1 MDQKRNQE
9 LALLPRFDTTKTRF
23 RRFNLDSSQFCV
35 DLSDGNDNLDARP
48 ITKPSDCAQ
57 CFTFRPNFV
66 TSNATMTDPLPSF
79 DLRLTPDWLKEPEPA
94 NRYADYEGD
103 ESQDR
108 HQRGR
113 RERRDERPRRSSA
126 PNDRSRREPSE
137 RRAVTNNRPV
147 QAATQRSGEGGGP
160 KPPRSDRPRFQRRED
175 QAARPEVEPAPV
187 QIDFLPEERS
197 FSKIIQ
203 QIKQGHVAY
212 PLFGLARMFLER
224 PERHRVRVRSL
235 DNHTMVYQFGDHGP
249 VAMDPAALERSA
261 FNEKKDEFYETQ
273 IIEKEPIKGNFTSVA
288 RCTLTG
294 KILGPTNYHAFQPA
308 LRALYEQ
315 RFSRRMSFDD
325 YRRAIEITSEA
336 QIVEQWK
343 EEARK
348 AVTFRTRDQE
358 NPVVFDNLAGVEQHF
373 RTHHLPGLIR
383 PCLATELSGETARH
397 LPDRGII
404 AAIRKAR
411 DRENRFPAQI
421 AGALRHGLN
430 HAGLHV
436 FKHKKRI
443 LYISTVRPQ
452 LFDPNQASVSSSLS
466 AILSAI
472 KSYPKISR
480 KQLAEKVLNKLT
492 GEHSADEASP
502 EYQQAK
508 TALATDLIWLAKAGH
523 VIEFADG
530 TLDLPLPP
538 KPAESGRGSTHPS
551 AQQSLETEKAGHS
564 SDDESESAP
573 LKAEEIQTCPEGGL
587 SPAVAEVRAS
597 GISGEDPVVH
607 TESAHESTDQ
617 EVALRPSLDPP
628 DGSELVE
635 AVREPLET

>member
-1 MDQKRNQE
+1 
-9 LALLPRFDTTKTRF
+9 
-23 RRFNLDSSQFCV
+23 
-35 DLSDGNDNLDARP
+35 
-48 ITKPSDCAQ
+48 
-57 CFTFRPNFV
+57 
-66 TSNATMTDPLPSF
+66 MTDPLPSF
-79 DLRLTPDWLKEPEPA
+79 DLRLTPDWLKESEPA

-113 RERRDERPRRSSA
+113 RDRRDERTRRSSP
-126 PNDRSRREPSE
+126 PNDRSRREQSD
-137 RRAVTNNRPV
+137 RRPGANNRPV
-147 QAATQRSGEGGGP
+147 QTPAQRSREGGGP
-160 KPPRSDRPRFQRRED
+160 RPLRSDRPRFQRREE
-175 QAARPEVEPAPV
+175 QTVRPDVEPAPV
-187 QIDFLPEERS
+187 QIDFLPEERA

-224 PERHRVRVRSL
+224 PERHRIRVRSL
-235 DNHTMVYQFGDHGP
+235 DNHTMVYQLGDHGP
-249 VAMDPAALERSA
+249 AAMDPAALERSA

-273 IIEKEPIKGNFTSVA
+273 IVEKEPIKGNFTSVA

-348 AVTFRTRDQE
+348 AITFRTKDQE
-358 NPVVFDNLAGVEQHF
+358 NPAVFDNLAAVEQHF
-373 RTHHLPGLIR
+373 RTHHLPGLVR

-430 HAGLHV
+430 QAGLHV

-443 LYISTVRPQ
+443 LYICTVRPQ

-466 AILSAI
+466 AILSTI
-472 KSYPKISR
+472 RSYPKISR
-480 KQLAEKVLNKLT
+480 KQLAEKVLTKLI
-492 GEHSADEASP
+492 GEKSTDEASL

-538 KPAESGRGSTHPS
+538 KPAEPTKGSPHAS
-551 AQQSLETEKAGHS
+551 AQESLETEKAGHS
-564 SDDESESAP
+564 SDDESEPA
-573 LKAEEIQTCPEGGL
+573 LLEAEEVQTDSEGEL
-587 SPAVAEVRAS
+587 NPAMAEARA
-597 GISGEDPVVH
+597 P
-607 TESAHESTDQ
+607 ESAGEEPVAHTDSSAESSEQ
-617 EVALRPSLDPP
+617 EVSLQPSLEATDTP
-628 DGSELVE
+628 ELVE
-635 AVREPLET
+635 AMRESLGT

>member
-1 MDQKRNQE
+1 M
-9 LALLPRFDTTKTRF
+9 
-23 RRFNLDSSQFCV
+23 
-35 DLSDGNDNLDARP
+35 
-48 ITKPSDCAQ
+48 
-57 CFTFRPNFV
+57 
-66 TSNATMTDPLPSF
+66 
-79 DLRLTPDWLKEPEPA
+79 
-94 NRYADYEGD
+94 
-103 ESQDR
+103 
-108 HQRGR
+108 
-113 RERRDERPRRSSA
+113 
-126 PNDRSRREPSE
+126 
-137 RRAVTNNRPV
+137 
-147 QAATQRSGEGGGP
+147 
-160 KPPRSDRPRFQRRED
+160 
-175 QAARPEVEPAPV
+175 
-187 QIDFLPEERS
+187 QIDFLPEERA

-224 PERHRVRVRSL
+224 PERHRIRVRSL

-273 IIEKEPIKGNFTSVA
+273 IVEKEPIKGNFTSVA

-294 KILGPTNYHAFQPA
+294 KVLGPTNYHAFQPA

-325 YRRAIEITSEA
+325 YRRAIEITNEA
-336 QIVEQWK
+336 QVIEQWK

-348 AVTFRTRDQE
+348 AITFRTKDQE
-358 NPVVFDNLAGVEQHF
+358 NPAVFDSLAAVEQHF

-430 HAGLHV
+430 QAGLHV

-443 LYISTVRPQ
+443 LYICTVRPQ
-452 LFDPNQASVSSSLS
+452 LFDPNQASVSPSLS
-466 AILSAI
+466 AILSTI

-480 KQLAEKVLNKLT
+480 KQLAEKVLTKLI
-492 GEHSADEASP
+492 GENSADESSS

-530 TLDLPLPP
+530 TLDLPLSP
-538 KPAESGRGSTHPS
+538 KPAESAKGSAQPS

-564 SDDESESAP
+564 SDDEPEPP
-573 LKAEEIQTCPEGGL
+573 LLEAEEIQTGSEGELTPAAGEGRAPETAGKE
-587 SPAVAEVRAS
+587 PVA
-597 GISGEDPVVH
+597 H
-607 TESAHESTDQ
+607 TESPHESAEQ
-617 EVALRPSLDPP
+617 EVALRPSLEPP
-628 DGSELVE
+628 DAQELVV
-635 AVREPLET
+635 AVRESLGT

>member
-1 MDQKRNQE
+1 
-9 LALLPRFDTTKTRF
+9 
-23 RRFNLDSSQFCV
+23 
-35 DLSDGNDNLDARP
+35 
-48 ITKPSDCAQ
+48 
-57 CFTFRPNFV
+57 
-66 TSNATMTDPLPSF
+66 MTDPLPSL
-79 DLRLTPDWLKEPEPA
+79 DLRLTPDWLKESEPA

-103 ESQDR
+103 SQQDR

-113 RERRDERPRRSSA
+113 RDRRDERPRRPMPPSDRNRRDQPDRRPVA
-126 PNDRSRREPSE
+126 NARPLPGPVQRVPEVGGPRPPQRNDRSR
-137 RRAVTNNRPV
+137 
-147 QAATQRSGEGGGP
+147 
-160 KPPRSDRPRFQRRED
+160 FQRRDD
-175 QAARPEVEPAPV
+175 QAPRPEVEPAPV
-187 QIDFLPEERS
+187 QIDFLPEERA

-224 PERHRVRVRSL
+224 PERHRIRVRSL
-235 DNHTMVYQFGDHGP
+235 DNHTMVYQFGDDGP
-249 VAMDPAALERSA
+249 VAMDSGALERNA
-261 FNEKKDEFYETQ
+261 FSEKKDDFYETQ
-273 IIEKEPIKGNFTSVA
+273 IVEKEPIKGNFTSVA

-294 KILGPTNYHAFQPA
+294 KVLGPTNYHAFQPT

-325 YRRAIEITSEA
+325 YRRAIEITSDV
-336 QIVEQWK
+336 QVVEQWK
-343 EEARK
+343 DEARK
-348 AVTFRTRDQE
+348 AVTFRTKDEE
-358 NPVVFDNLAGVEQHF
+358 NPETFDNLSAVEQHF
-373 RTHHLPGLIR
+373 RTHHLPALIR
-383 PCLATELSGETARH
+383 PCLATELSGDTARH

-430 HAGLHV
+430 QAGLHV

-452 LFDPNQASVSSSLS
+452 LFDSNQASVSTNLA

-480 KQLAEKVLNKLT
+480 KQLAEKVLAKLIGAKST
-492 GEHSADEASP
+492 DETST
-502 EYQQAK
+502 EYQHAK

-538 KPAESGRGSTHPS
+538 KSAESERGGAQSST
-551 AQQSLETEKAGHS
+551 QLSLPIEKNDSS
-564 SDDESESAP
+564 SD
-573 LKAEEIQTCPEGGL
+573 EEPEASLLEEEVAGDLAGEPVADEGGTPD
-587 SPAVAEVRAS
+587 SA
-597 GISGEDPVVH
+597 GEDSVLPV
-607 TESAHESTDQ
+607 ESQHDPVDQ
-617 EVALRPSLDPP
+617 QITLQTQIELPP
-628 DGSELVE
+628 DTPELVE
-635 AVREPLET
+635 TAQESLRAL